1 MQQDLLPEI
10 KRNKNTQQIK
20 KAKSDTVNQTWAPFS
35 TRMMPDLQAYLDF
48 SKFNTEVE
56 IK

>member
-1 MQQDLLPEI
+1 MQQGLLPEI